1 MAVRRIKKT
10 MEGSEGLPVG
20 VQVAAFTYEDEICLG
35 VMKKIE
41 NRY

>member
-1 MAVRRIKKT
+1 

-20 VQVAAFTYEDEICLG
+20 VQVASFAYEDEICLG

-41 NRY
+41 NKY